1 MASPWTPRQ
10 NMQLEQA
17 LAAYNRDSPNRWQNI
32 ARAVEGKSVEEVKR
46 HYDTLVTEIIQIERG
61 SLLSF
66 HLCLC
71 NYEVFTYRRQVS
83 TIMIKIKNV

>member
-46 HYDTLVTEIIQIERG
+46 HFDTLVREIIQIERG

-71 NYEVFTYRRQVS
+71 NCEVFTYRRQVS

>member
-46 HYDTLVTEIIQIERG
+46 HYDTLVREIIQIERG
-61 SLLSF
+61 LL
-66 HLCLC
+66 
-71 NYEVFTYRRQVS
+71 R
-83 TIMIKIKNV
+83 I